1 MFDFKG
7 YQQTVFEGA
16 IITLEVALLSLVI
29 AVALGLITALASL
42 ANSKAIRLCATLYT
56 TIIRSIPDLILMLL
70 VFYGGQVLA
79 NQLANAVGYNDY
91 IDIDPFVAGV
101 ITIGFIFGA
110 YMAETFRG
118 AINAVGKGQLEAA
131 SAYGMSRLLMYR
143 RILLPQMVRHALPG
157 FSNNWLV
164 LMKST
169 ALVSVIGLDDMVRKA
184 SLAAGVTKLPF
195 SFYVLVALIFLLF
208 TTLSIIA
215 LSIIEKRY
223 ALKT

>member
-16 IITLEVALLSLVI
+16 LITLEVALLSLII
-29 AVALGLITALASL
+29 AVILGLITALASQ
-42 ANSKAIRLCATLYT
+42 SSSRFIRFFAGLYT
-56 TIIRSIPDLILMLL
+56 TVIRSIPDLILMLL
-70 VFYGGQVLA
+70 IFYGGQVLI
-79 NQLANAVGYNDY
+79 NQLAYSVGYLGY
-91 IDIDPFVAGV
+91 IDINPFVAGV

-131 SAYGMSRLLMYR
+131 RAYGMSRPLMYR
-143 RILLPQMVRHALPG
+143 RILFPQMIRHALPG

-164 LMKST
+164 LLKST
-169 ALVSVIGLDDMVRKA
+169 ALVSVIGLEDMVRQA

-195 SFYVLVALIFLLF
+195 SFYVLVALIFLFF
-208 TTLSIIA
+208 TTISIIVLSI
-215 LSIIEKRY
+215 LEKRS